1 MTLSSRNIIFKA
13 GIALSLAILVFLL
26 AVSYTALPFYP
37 ELQRTAAARSS
48 GFLAAVNARVL
59 APSPLVPYVTA
70 LGAVLYALV
79 TMTFILYFFEK
90 TQSPEIFFI
99 AFFALSFAFEAAR
112 IMPPLRIALE
122 LPGIFLSLAQR
133 LLLFGRYFGIFSI
146 FTASVCA
153 AGLELQSQRA
163 AILIITLSALVIA
176 LGIPVDYFSWDSS
189 LSLIT
194 GYGRMFAIVETALA
208 LITAAS
214 FIIAAQTRGSREYV
228 FIGGGA
234 FLALIGRGIFLH
246 ADTWIIPPPGLACL
260 ILGTL
265 FICGKL
271 RQVYLW
277 L

>member
-1 MTLSSRNIIFKA
+1 MTLSSRNTIFKA
-13 GIALSLAILVFLL
+13 GIAFSLAILVFLL
-26 AVSYTALPFYP
+26 FASYTALPFYP
-37 ELQRTAAARSS
+37 ELQRMAVVRSS
-48 GFLAAVNARVL
+48 GFLTAVNTRAL
-59 APSPLVPYVTA
+59 APAPLVPYVTM

-79 TMTFILYFFEK
+79 TMTFILYYFEK
-90 TQSPEIFFI
+90 TQSPEIFFV

-112 IMPPLRIALE
+112 IVPPLRMALE

-133 LLLFGRYFGIFSI
+133 FLLFGRYFGIFSI

-153 AGLELQSQRA
+153 AGLELQSQRS

-176 LGIPVDYFSWDSS
+176 IGTPIDYFSWDSS
-189 LSLIT
+189 LSMIT
-194 GYGRMFAIVETALA
+194 GYGKMFALVETTLT

-214 FIIAAQTRGSREYV
+214 FMIAAQTRGSREYLSV
-228 FIGGGA
+228 GGGA
-234 FLALIGRGIFLH
+234 FLALLGRGMFLH
-246 ADTWIIPPPGLACL
+246 ADTWIIPPPGLACQ
-260 ILGTL
+260 ILGVL